1 MKNSILLIVFIFS
14 VKFCFADFDMN
25 SNMRQ
30 AYSHIMTLD
39 FELAQKILTQE
50 KISNNRN
57 GIIFLNENYIDF
69 LTILIGEDVNH
80 YNHSKSNK
88 NKRLNALKKLNP
100 NSPYYLYSQAEIYI
114 QWAFARIKFKEYLL
128 ASYEL
133 QKAYKLLKRN
143 NQLYPDFIL
152 NKKSLGLLHVLIGSI
167 PETYDWILNIV
178 GVEGGVNMGFSELY
192 GVLTYSENTDEYEIY
207 ISEVL
212 FLLSFLEMNMK
223 NDKEAF
229 RLLLNKIENC
239 CLNNNLL
246 VFCAARLSN
255 KIGDNDKTIQILEN
269 RNFSK
274 TQYHFYY
281 LDYLYAMSKLYSL
294 EYNDAKDYFLRFIAL
309 FKGTNY
315 IKSAYH
321 KLSLIAFL
329 QNDLDTKDYYQELSL
344 INGEHLIDEDKQ
356 AEEDV
361 KNNTPLNIQL
371 LKSRLLFDG
380 GYYSLALRH
389 LKEITFSN
397 IESNKDFCLEYYYR
411 IARINQKLKDTNV
424 IEYFSKVLMFENLS
438 NLYYHPMSTLQ
449 IGIEYEKRGENDK
462 AVIFYKKTL
471 NYSSFNYEN
480 GIKKS
485 AKSGIDRI
493 LN

>member
-1 MKNSILLIVFIFS
+1 MKNLILLILFVFS

-25 SNMRQ
+25 SNMRK
-30 AYSHIMTLD
+30 AYSQIMTLD
-39 FELAQKILTQE
+39 FELAQKTLTQE
-50 KISNNRN
+50 KFSNNQN

-69 LTILIGEDVNH
+69 LIILIGEDVNY
-80 YNHSKSNK
+80 YNQSKSNK

-114 QWAFARIKFKEYLL
+114 QWAFARIKFKEYVL

-178 GVEGGVNMGFSELY
+178 GIKGGINKGFSELY
-192 GVLTYSENTDEYEIY
+192 DVLTYSENTVEYEIY
-207 ISEVL
+207 NSEVL

-223 NDKEAF
+223 NDKESC
-229 RLLLNKIENC
+229 RILLEKIENC

-255 KIGDNDKTIQILEN
+255 KIGDNNKTINILEN
-269 RNFSK
+269 RTFYK

-281 LDYLYAMSKLYSL
+281 LDYLYAMSKLNTL
-294 EYNDAKDYFLRFIAL
+294 ELNDAKDYFLRFIKL
-309 FKGTNY
+309 FKGKNY

-321 KLSLIAFL
+321 KLSLISFL
-329 QNDLDTKDYYQELSL
+329 QNDFDTMNHYQELAL
-344 INGEHLIDEDKQ
+344 VNGELLIDEDKQ
-356 AEEDV
+356 AENDV
-361 KNNTPLNIQL
+361 LNSIPLNLQL

-380 GYYSLALRH
+380 GYYKFALEN
-389 LKEITFSN
+389 LNN
-397 IESNKDFCLEYYYR
+397 IIFKDIEKNQDFCLEYYYR
-411 IARINQKLKDTNV
+411 LARISQKLEDSNV
-424 IEYFSKVLMFENLS
+424 IELFSKVLDLKDES
-438 NLYYHPMSTLQ
+438 SLYYHPMSALQ
-449 IGIEYEKRGENDK
+449 IGFEHEKIGENDR

-471 NYSSFNYEN
+471 SYSGFNYEN

-485 AKSGIDRI
+485 AKAALDRI

>member
-223 NDKEAF
+223 NDKESC
-229 RLLLNKIENC
+229 RLLLDKIKYW
-239 CLNNNLL
+239 CLNNNL
-246 VFCAARLSN
+246 
-255 KIGDNDKTIQILEN
+255 
-269 RNFSK
+269 
-274 TQYHFYY
+274 
-281 LDYLYAMSKLYSL
+281 
-294 EYNDAKDYFLRFIAL
+294 
-309 FKGTNY
+309 
-315 IKSAYH
+315 
-321 KLSLIAFL
+321 
-329 QNDLDTKDYYQELSL
+329 
-344 INGEHLIDEDKQ
+344 
-356 AEEDV
+356 
-361 KNNTPLNIQL
+361 
-371 LKSRLLFDG
+371 
-380 GYYSLALRH
+380 
-389 LKEITFSN
+389 
-397 IESNKDFCLEYYYR
+397 
-411 IARINQKLKDTNV
+411 
-424 IEYFSKVLMFENLS
+424 
-438 NLYYHPMSTLQ
+438 
-449 IGIEYEKRGENDK
+449 
-462 AVIFYKKTL
+462 
-471 NYSSFNYEN
+471 
-480 GIKKS
+480 
-485 AKSGIDRI
+485 
-493 LN
+493 

>member
-30 AYSHIMTLD
+30 AYSDIMTLD
-39 FELAQKILTQE
+39 FDLAQKILTQE
-50 KISNNRN
+50 KVSNNQN

-69 LTILIGEDVNH
+69 LTILIGEDVNY
-80 YNHSKSNK
+80 YNQSKSNK
-88 NKRLNALKKLNP
+88 NKRLNALKKLNS

-114 QWAFARIKFKEYLL
+114 QWAFARVKFKEYLL

-143 NQLYPDFIL
+143 KQLYPDFML

-178 GVEGGVNMGFSELY
+178 GVEGGVNKGFSELY
-192 GVLTYSENTDEYEIY
+192 DVLTYSENTDEYKIY
-207 ISEVL
+207 NSEVL

-223 NDKEAF
+223 NDKESC
-229 RLLLNKIENC
+229 RLLLDKIKNC

-255 KIGDNDKTIQILEN
+255 KIGDNDNTIKILEN

-294 EYNDAKDYFLRFIAL
+294 EYNDAKNYFLRFITL

-321 KLSLIAFL
+321 KLSLISLL
-329 QNDLDTKDYYQELSL
+329 QNDFDTIAHYQELVL
-344 INGEHLIDEDKQ
+344 VNGELLIDEDKQ
-356 AEEDV
+356 AENDV
-361 KNNTPLNIQL
+361 LKSKPINLQL

-380 GYYSLALRH
+380 GYYKFALEN
-389 LKEITFSN
+389 LNN
-397 IESNKDFCLEYYYR
+397 IIFEDIEGNQDFCLEYYYR
-411 IARINQKLKDTNV
+411 LARVSQKLEDDNV
-424 IEYFSKVLMFENLS
+424 VELFSKVLNIKDES
-438 NLYYHPMSTLQ
+438 SLYYHPMSALQ
-449 IGIEYEKRGENDK
+449 IGVEYEKRGEQDR

-471 NYSSFNYEN
+471 SYSGFNYEN

-485 AKSGIDRI
+485 AKSAIDRI